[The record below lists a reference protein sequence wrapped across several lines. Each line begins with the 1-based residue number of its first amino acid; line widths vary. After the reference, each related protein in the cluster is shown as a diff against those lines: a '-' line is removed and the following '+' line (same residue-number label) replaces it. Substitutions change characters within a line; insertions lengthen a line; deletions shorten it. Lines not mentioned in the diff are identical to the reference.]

1 MKMEQTRYR
10 DARGPRGR
18 IERITYQAT
27 NVKGETLE
35 KHANVYLPAGYD
47 ADAEQRYNVF
57 YLMHG
62 GGGNEDAWLDSCPVK
77 NVLDRLNAEGRL
89 APTIVVFP
97 TYYTRGNTPEGA
109 DFRTAGREEILAFQP
124 ELTRNL
130 VPAVESRYRSFAK
143 SVDEAG
149 LRSSRMHR
157 GFGGFSMG
165 GGNTWMTFTHNLAS
179 FGWFMPL
186 SGDCWEIETMG
197 GRTRSAETAELLK
210 KVVIDGG
217 FGPRD
222 YFIYALTGSEDIAL
236 DNLTPQ
242 IEAMKAHAEQF
253 RLTEDFASGNLRFEV
268 ADAFPHAYEYV
279 VTYVERALPVFF
291 RP

>member
-1 MKMEQTRYR
+1 MQMEQTRYR
-10 DARGPRGR
+10 DARGARGR
-18 IERITYQAT
+18 IERIAYQAT

-35 KHANVYLPAGYD
+35 KHANVYLPASYD
-47 ADAEQRYNVF
+47 ADPEQRYNVF

-62 GGGNEDAWLDSCPVK
+62 GGGNEDAWLDACPMK
-77 NVLDRLNAEGRL
+77 NVLDRLNAEDKL
-89 APTIVVFP
+89 TPTIVVFP
-97 TYYTRGNTPEGA
+97 TYYTEGNTPETA

-124 ELTRNL
+124 ELIRNL
-130 VPAVESRYRSFAK
+130 VPAVESRYRTCAV
-143 SVDEAG
+143 SVDAAG
-149 LRSSRMHR
+149 LRASRMHR

-197 GRTRSAETAELLK
+197 GRTKSSETAALLK
-210 KVVIDGG
+210 DVVSEGG

-236 DNLTPQ
+236 ANLTPQ
-242 IEAMKAHAEQF
+242 IESMKAYPEQF
-253 RLTEDFASGNLRFEV
+253 KATDDFASGNLRYEV
-268 ADAFPHAYEYV
+268 ADGFPHAYEYV
-279 VTYVERALPVFF
+279 VTYVERALPTFF
-291 RP
+291 RV

>member
-1 MKMEQTRYR
+1 MRMEQTRYR

-27 NVKGETLE
+27 NVKGATLE
-35 KHANVYLPAGYD
+35 KHANVYLPADYD
-47 ADAEQRYNVF
+47 TAAEQRYNVF

-77 NVLDRLNAEGRL
+77 NVLDRLNAEGAL

-97 TYYTRGNTPEGA
+97 TYYTEGNTPDTA
-109 DFRTAGREEILAFQP
+109 DFRVSGREEIIVFQT
-124 ELTRNL
+124 ELMRNL
-130 VPAVESRYRSFAK
+130 VPAVESRYRTW
-143 SVDEAG
+143 AG
-149 LRSSRMHR
+149 SMDAEGIRASRMHR

-186 SGDCWEIETMG
+186 SGDCWELEAMG
-197 GRTRSAETAELLK
+197 GRTKPVETAALLK
-210 KVVIDGG
+210 DVVTEGG

-222 YFIYALTGSEDIAL
+222 YFIYALTGTEDIAL
-236 DNLTPQ
+236 ENLTPQ
-242 IEAMKAHAEQF
+242 IEAMKAYPEQF
-253 RLTEDFASGNLRFEV
+253 RLADDFASGNLRYEV
-268 ADAFPHAYEYV
+268 ADNFPHAYEYV
-279 VTYVERALPVFF
+279 VTYVERALPAFF
-291 RP
+291 RD